1 MYVIVAA
8 IFSVGTNL
16 SMTVTLDDKFDNY
29 AECLYWASAYKASV
43 NDQEGPVRIREA
55 QCRPG

>member
-1 MYVIVAA
+1 MYTILAA

-29 AECLYWASAYKASV
+29 AECLYWAATYKQAI
-43 NDQEGPVRIREA
+43 NDQQGPVQVRSVE
-55 QCRPG
+55 CRKS